1 MGRRKVAIQKVIT
14 SDLRYNDTLVSKMVN
29 VIMKGGNKSIAESIL
44 YKALDIIKKNSK
56 DEPLKIFKKAVENV
70 KPVLEVKPRRVGG
83 ATYQIPVDIRP
94 ERKLALAIRWM
105 VNNARGRGEKTMQER
120 LAGEILDAF
129 NKTGLSIKKRE
140 DTHKMAEANRA
151 FSHYKW

>member
-14 SDLRYNDTLVSKMVN
+14 SDIRYNDTLVSKMVN